1 MSTPTV
7 APTDTAITSGARP
20 SSDEPII
27 QVRDLVKTYGDIHA
41 VNGISFDVMA
51 GEVFGF
57 LGHNGA
63 GKTTT
68 IRMLTGRTRPTGG
81 SATIA
86 GNDIV
91 RDRDAIKPLINLVF
105 EDPNLYERFTGL
117 QNLEIFADLYGVPR
131 ARGRELLERVRL
143 TDAAKRKVKTYS
155 SGMKQRLLIARSLI
169 NSPKVLFLDEP
180 TRGLDPTS
188 ARELRDLIRQLS
200 DGGTTVFLTTH
211 YMEEADELSDRVAFL
226 SAGNI
231 VALDTPR
238 ELKLR
243 YGSRTATVLL
253 RDRREHTISLDDPR
267 DADRLAGWMR
277 DDQVLTMH
285 SQEGTLEDVFIA
297 LAGRSL

>member
-1 MSTPTV
+1 MSVSPSRSLERPTGQRSSGDTPF
-7 APTDTAITSGARP
+7 
-20 SSDEPII
+20 I
-27 QVRDLVKTYGDIHA
+27 QVRDLVKTYGDVYA
-41 VNGISFDVMA
+41 VNGISFDVMP

-86 GNDIV
+86 GHDIV
-91 RDRDAIKPLINLVF
+91 RDRDAIKPIINLVF
-105 EDPNLYERFTGL
+105 EDPNLYERFTAM

-131 ARGRELLERVRL
+131 RRAGELLELVRL

-200 DGGTTVFLTTH
+200 DQGTTVFLTTH

-253 RDRREHTISLDDPR
+253 RSREERTIALDDAH
-267 DADRLAGWMR
+267 DAERLASWMR

>member
-1 MSTPTV
+1 M
-7 APTDTAITSGARP
+7 APSLADTEHRSDSAP
-20 SSDEPII
+20 SAAVPPII
-27 QVRDLVKTYGDIHA
+27 EVRDLVKTYGDVHA
-41 VNGISFDVMA
+41 VNGISFDVQP

-81 SATIA
+81 QAAIA
-86 GNDIV
+86 GHDIV
-91 RDRDAIKPLINLVF
+91 RDREAIKPLINLVF
-105 EDPNLYERFTGL
+105 EDPNLYERFSGQ

-131 ARGRELLERVRL
+131 RRAGELLETVRL

-155 SGMKQRLLIARSLI
+155 SGMKQRLLVARSLI
-169 NSPKVLFLDEP
+169 NAPRVLFLDEP

-200 DGGTTVFLTTH
+200 GEGTTVFLTTH
-211 YMEEADELSDRVAFL
+211 YMEEADELCDRVAFL
-226 SAGNI
+226 SAGVI
-231 VALDTPR
+231 VALDAPR

-253 RDRREHTISLDDPR
+253 RDRTEHTVGLDDPE
-267 DADRLAGWMR
+267 DAERLAGWMR